1 MTAVQSHT
9 RQELDLVSVA
19 AVAENGVIG
28 DDGEI
33 PWPSIQ
39 TDKRQYRNRIA
50 DDPVILGRRTFELM
64 RDDLPGT
71 AQIVLSRTEREYSVD
86 TAYHA
91 AGIDET
97 VSVTTELGTDQ
108 AYVIGGAG
116 IYELFQPV
124 VDKMVLSRIP
134 GEYEGDAY
142 FPEWDRERWQRVK
155 TVDYEQF
162 TLEEWVRD
170 RA

>member
-1 MTAVQSHT
+1 MTTTQSHT
-9 RQELDLVSVA
+9 RQELDLISVA
-19 AVAENGVIG
+19 ALAENGVIG
-28 DDGEI
+28 NDGEI
-33 PWPSIQ
+33 PWQSIP
-39 TDKRQYRNRIA
+39 TDRRQYRNRIA
-50 DDPVILGRRTFELM
+50 GDPVILGRRTFELM
-64 RDDLPGT
+64 HDDLPGT
-71 AQIVLSRTEREYSVD
+71 AQIVLSRTEREYGVD

-91 AGIDET
+91 SGIDGA
-97 VSVTTELGTDQ
+97 VSVATELDAEQ

-124 VDKMVLSRIP
+124 VGRMVLSRIS

-142 FPEWDRERWQRVK
+142 FPGWDRDRWQRVK

-170 RA
+170 KA